1 MSVALYI
8 VAKKKLK
15 DVDLFVDGKA
25 VGRANELELDQLCA
39 AAGVPSLMEFVSQD
53 PDELEDFLEDEGI
66 EGDLPK
72 EEWYP
77 AEAGLSLV
85 RPLIAHLKANP
96 TAIEASD
103 AILSDLI
110 EYEAIFVV
118 LAQKK
123 SKWHFAIDF

>member
-15 DVDLFVDGKA
+15 DVDLSVNGKA
-25 VGRANELELDQLCA
+25 VGRANELELDKLCA
-39 AAGVPSLMEFVSQD
+39 AAGVPSLMDFVSQD
-53 PDELEDFLEDEGI
+53 PDEFEDFLEDEGI
-66 EGDLPK
+66 EGDLAK

-77 AEAGLSLV
+77 PEAGLSLV

>member
-15 DVDLFVDGKA
+15 DVDLFVNGKA
-25 VGRANELELDQLCA
+25 VGRANELELDKLCA
-39 AAGVPSLMEFVSQD
+39 AAGVPSLMDFVSYG
-53 PDELEDFLEDEGI
+53 PDDLEDFLEDEDI
-66 EGDLPK
+66 EGLPK

-85 RPLIAHLKANP
+85 RPLIAHLKVNP

>member
-1 MSVALYI
+1 M
-8 VAKKKLK
+8 
-15 DVDLFVDGKA
+15 D
-25 VGRANELELDQLCA
+25 
-39 AAGVPSLMEFVSQD
+39 FVSQD

-66 EGDLPK
+66 EGELPK
-72 EEWYP
+72 EEWFE

-85 RPLIAHLKANP
+85 RPLIAHLKENP

-110 EYEAIFVV
+110 EYETVLVV